1 MMKQTKTWLI
11 LLLVFPFISASDN
24 ISHENWGFFAHQRI
38 NRMAVFTLPPD
49 MIVFYK
55 KHIEY
60 VTKHAIDPDK
70 RRYISEQ
77 EAPRHY
83 IDLDHFGEYP
93 FENVP
98 RKWLNALAKYTDVF
112 IVNHQN
118 DTLQL
123 FGNDV
128 IEYSIDSLTL
138 KGNAIPYL
146 FKKDSL
152 KIATSRYVDF
162 VKTNINSQFYE
173 LNWKLSLEN
182 LDTLFKAEEAFSV
195 HKKAFAVDI
204 LSDYGLVP
212 WHLNS
217 MLYRLTEAFKTKDK
231 AKILKYSADI
241 GHYIGDAHVP
251 LHTTQNYNGQLTN
264 QVGIHG
270 FWESRL
276 PELFASDY
284 NYFVGKADY
293 IENNDE
299 YFWDIVLTSHLLVD
313 SVLLIEK
320 DLTKKFPSD
329 LKYCYETRNNYT
341 VRTYCKQFSDAYHKR
356 LSGMVEQRMRSAIL
370 SVGTVWFT
378 AWVNAG
384 QPDFQKLESTEVVLE
399 KSPVNKE
406 LQKMKGRSH
415 EN

>member
-1 MMKQTKTWLI
+1 MMTQTKTWL
-11 LLLVFPFISASDN
+11 LLLLIFPLISASDN
-24 ISHENWGFFAHQRI
+24 PKHENWGFFAHQRI
-38 NRMAVFTLPPD
+38 NRMAVFTLPPE

-83 IDLDHFGEYP
+83 IDLDHFGTYP
-93 FENVP
+93 YENVP
-98 RKWLNALAKYTDVF
+98 RKWLHALAKFTDVF

-123 FGNDV
+123 LGNDV
-128 IEYSIDSLTL
+128 VRYAEDSVTL
-138 KGNAIPYL
+138 KGDAISHL
-146 FKKDSL
+146 LQKDSF
-152 KIATSRYVDF
+152 KIATNRYVDF
-162 VKTNINSQFYE
+162 VKNNINNQFYQ
-173 LNWKLSLEN
+173 LNWKLSLQN
-182 LDTLFKAEEAFSV
+182 LDTLFQTQQVFSTNK
-195 HKKAFAVDI
+195 HAFAIDI
-204 LSDYGLVP
+204 LSEYGIVP
-212 WHLNS
+212 WYLS
-217 MLYRLTEAFKTKDK
+217 GMLYRLTEAFKTMDK
-231 AKILKYSADI
+231 AKILKYSAEI

-276 PELFASDY
+276 PELFANNY
-284 NYFVGKADY
+284 NYFVGKANY
-293 IENNDE
+293 IEDDAD
-299 YFWDIVLTSHLLVD
+299 YFWDIVLTSHQLVD

-320 DLTKKFPSD
+320 DLTEKFPSD
-329 LKYCYETRNNYT
+329 LKYCYETRNNST
-341 VRTYCKQFSDAYHKR
+341 VRTYCKQFSDAYHKE
-356 LSGMVEQRMRSAIL
+356 LSGMVEQQMRSAIL

-384 QPDFQKLESTEVVLE
+384 QPDLKDLEHLVIIQEDAPLNQESQKV
-399 KSPVNKE
+399 
-406 LQKMKGRSH
+406 KGRSH